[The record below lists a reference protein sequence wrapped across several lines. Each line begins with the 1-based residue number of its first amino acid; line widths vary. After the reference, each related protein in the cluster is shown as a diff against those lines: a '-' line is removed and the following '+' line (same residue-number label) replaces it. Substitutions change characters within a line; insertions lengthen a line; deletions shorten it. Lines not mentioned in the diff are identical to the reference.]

1 MFTGTLHKTL
11 SLYLAL
17 SLSPG
22 ITQAAL
28 NPADESIALKA
39 YNFIVPGKRHEERC
53 LILKPLPGMPQKVTK
68 DEEDLCRANLYNSV
82 STNPAPKTYYSCPKV
97 HNTSIAIESYKIPK
111 GMGEIE
117 FQKTVCPLSKAGK
130 TKLKD
135 AKDYPDK
142 EVKFKFSSPG
152 VSSGSM
158 FGYYHV
164 SNYLKA
170 VDIPASV
177 LRTVDTDTVLEHS
190 LAGRYLSAVFKNS
203 YLYRFYD
210 MQTSLLLNLKHGSLS
225 QIPSEYLGASHG
237 LGIIPASF
245 YNSTTRKL
253 VSAPSYYQNR
263 QLTDDRLTIYGP
275 LSENP
280 SNEASYSEISGTKP
294 AKTRIEK
301 FKTSSVHYPAL
312 KDFRPIEQIL
322 GSRDLAVAGQK
333 MMGMQDTSSML
344 ILDFL
349 FENPDRIGN
358 IHYKK
363 KYFYRTSAG
372 KVRDIS
378 QKKFQEL
385 SAKDLTTLTPEE
397 QETLKAI
404 QQTGVELKVMLLK
417 DNDGG
422 FDSNPFKKHQVIV
435 DVKRSAASY
444 DSWKDNA
451 DIFLN
456 ASMVVRH
463 FNPDVYKGLVN
474 LHGYVF
480 SAQTKDAAKA
490 YFTKGLQMTEGEYKD
505 FSNNVL
511 SIYRAL
517 YTNCKKNQL
526 FLDLDTKNYFSAN
539 YKPILTTTPGV
550 CEGQF

>member
-1 MFTGTLHKTL
+1 MFRNTLKF
-11 SLYLAL
+11 SLAL
-17 SLSPG
+17 LISPL
-22 ITQAAL
+22 TSYATL
-28 NPADESIALKA
+28 NPADESIALKT
-39 YNFIVPGKRHEERC
+39 YNFLIPGKRHEERC

-68 DEEDLCRANLYNSV
+68 DEEDLCRANLYNTV
-82 STNPAPKTYYSCPKV
+82 STNPSQKTYYSCPKV
-97 HNTSIAIESYKIPK
+97 HNTSIAIESYKIPE
-111 GMGEIE
+111 GMSESQ
-117 FQKTVCPLSKAGK
+117 FLKTVCPLSKAAK
-130 TKLKD
+130 SKLKD
-135 AKDYPDK
+135 AKNYPDK

-177 LRTVDTDTVLEHS
+177 LRTVDVGTVLEHS

-210 MQTSLLLNLKHGSLS
+210 MQASLLLNLKHGPLS
-225 QIPSEYLGASHG
+225 QIPSEYLSSNHA
-237 LGIIPASF
+237 LGIVPSSF

-253 VSAPSYYQNR
+253 ASAPSYYQNR
-263 QLTDDRLTIYGP
+263 QLTDDKQMIFGP

-280 SNEASYSEISGTKP
+280 SNEASYTEISGTKP
-294 AKTRIEK
+294 AKYRIDK
-301 FKTSSVHYPAL
+301 FRTSSVHYPAL

-333 MMGMQDTSSML
+333 MMGMQDTSGML

-363 KYFYRTSAG
+363 KYFYKTAGG

-378 QKKFQEL
+378 QKKYQEL
-385 SAKDLTTLTPEE
+385 SAKDLTTLSPEE
-397 QETLKAI
+397 QETLSAI

-422 FDSNPFKKHQVIV
+422 FDSNPFKKHQIIV
-435 DVKRSAASY
+435 DVKRSADSY
-444 DSWKDNA
+444 ESWKDNA

-490 YFTKGLQMTEGEYKD
+490 YFTKGLQMTEGEYKN
-505 FSNNVL
+505 FSNNLL

-517 YTNCKKNQL
+517 YSNCKKNQI
-526 FLDLDTKNYFSAN
+526 FLDLDTKKYFSAD
-539 YKPILTTTPGV
+539 YKPVLTTTPGV